1 MKMERILIRDESGRI
16 VAFIDQ
22 LKNGHYGYAF
32 GKPRTSYIM
41 FEVESLELAKAR
53 VFEII

>member
-1 MKMERILIRDESGRI
+1 MERILIRDESGNI

-41 FEVESLELAKAR
+41 FEVETLELAKAR